1 MADAV
6 HLRAAEIYPAVLER
20 VAFGLDGVERR
31 AARREGGNLRAET

>member
-1 MADAV
+1 MVDAV
-6 HLRAAEIYPAVLER
+6 YLRAEEVYSAVLEC